1 MKCVVCR
8 RVFIFSPPA
17 SSPAGLSPTAGLPRA
32 ISNLPENLQLVWG
45 FEGRGLVR
53 EGVVTAARSLRCGL
67 MLTLPV
73 GP

>member
-1 MKCVVCR
+1 MWSADSCL
-8 RVFIFSPPA
+8 FSVPLPPPRLVSA
-17 SSPAGLSPTAGLPRA
+17 PTVGLPRA
-32 ISNLPENLQLVWG
+32 ISNLPENLQLVWS
-45 FEGRGLVR
+45 FEGRDLVR